1 MERPRPIL
9 WSGRIYS
16 TVAKI
21 LLLQF
26 DSDPDCAARRVALSA
41 LGASLIEA
49 EPRWPTFFDVLKK
62 ERPDIVVVS
71 LGAIPSHGREAARY
85 IKDGFNT
92 RNLPVFLTDVPAK
105 DIDKCRKSAPTAVIV
120 ERKDLHDAVYKKL
133 MENLAGKL

>member
-1 MERPRPIL
+1 M
-9 WSGRIYS
+9 
-16 TVAKI
+16 AKV

-26 DSDPDCAARRVALSA
+26 DTDPDCAARREALST
-41 LGASLIEA
+41 LGASIVEA
-49 EPRWPTFFDVLKK
+49 EPRWPTFFDVLRR
-62 ERPDIVVVS
+62 ERPDVVVIS
-71 LGAIPSHGREAARY
+71 LGRIPSHGREAARY

-105 DIDKCRKSAPTAVIV
+105 EIDKCRKSAPTAVIV